1 MINAA
6 IDSEREER
14 KTKDLTAWIYDRL
27 LSARRK
33 RLLSLGLRSSSRIEV
48 GLFNV
53 TLKKDVQMIISAASY
68 LLYTLYI

>member
-33 RLLSLGLRSSSRIEV
+33 KLLSLGLRSSSRIEV